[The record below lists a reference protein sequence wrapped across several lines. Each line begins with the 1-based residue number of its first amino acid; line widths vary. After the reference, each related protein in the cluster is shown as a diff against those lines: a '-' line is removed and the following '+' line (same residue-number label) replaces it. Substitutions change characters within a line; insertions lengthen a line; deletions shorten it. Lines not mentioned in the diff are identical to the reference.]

1 MKLKSLLMC
10 GLAMAALATSV
21 QAQEIT
27 VSGNTN
33 GSFFTGVSPTLTF
46 TGQPFFTG
54 TTVGGNA
61 SFSNLGQFNLLAT
74 DTTFNGSFT
83 LLVDFTSP
91 PGTSPDPRPFQAS
104 VTGQVTSTAGG
115 GVRIDF
121 ANNIENPLFF
131 TFNGGSFAFFVNDLN
146 VEPNVTAVLSGGVVG
161 AQVARVPEGGSTVAL
176 LGMAMVGAAALRRK
190 FGRA

>member
-46 TGQPFFTG
+46 TPSVFTG

-61 SFSNLGQFNLLAT
+61 SFSNLGQFNLTAT
-74 DTTFNGSFT
+74 DMTFNGSFT
-83 LLVDFTSP
+83 LRVDFTAP
-91 PGTSPDPRPFQAS
+91 PGTSPDPVNFQAS
-104 VTGQVTSTAGG
+104 VTGQVTSTAAG
-115 GVRIDF
+115 GVRINF

-131 TFNGGSFAFFVNDLN
+131 TFTGGSFGFFVNDLN
-146 VEPNVTAVLSGGVVG
+146 VEPNVTATLSGGVIG

>member
-46 TGQPFFTG
+46 TPSVFTG

-61 SFSNLGQFNLLAT
+61 SFSNLGQFNLTAT
-74 DTTFNGSFT
+74 DMTFNGSFT
-83 LLVDFTSP
+83 LRVDFTAP
-91 PGTSPDPRPFQAS
+91 PGTSPDPVNFQAS

-115 GVRIDF
+115 GVRINF
-121 ANNIENPLFF
+121 A
-131 TFNGGSFAFFVNDLN
+131 
-146 VEPNVTAVLSGGVVG
+146 
-161 AQVARVPEGGSTVAL
+161 
-176 LGMAMVGAAALRRK
+176 
-190 FGRA
+190 